1 VRFTRQKSNL
11 GKRNSEPKG
20 IRVQLWEDL
29 ERVSLTV
36 GPELYSTYRATVE
49 ELGVGELLTSD
60 RMLRRASHGVPV
72 TAPVLGKAQQLV
84 SHLRLKHVV
93 GASTTAA
100 FHLSRTDHRPD
111 GVCCSPRRYTHLPVK
126 SDTWESA

>member
-1 VRFTRQKSNL
+1 MHFIGQKSNL

-20 IRVQLWEDL
+20 IHVQLWEDL
-29 ERVSLTV
+29 ERVGLTV
-36 GPELYSTYRATVE
+36 GPKLCSTYRAKVE

-72 TAPVLGKAQQLV
+72 TAPLLGKAQQLV

-93 GASTTAA
+93 GASTAAA
-100 FHLSRTDHRPD
+100 FHLSRTGHRPD
-111 GVCCSPRRYTHLPVK
+111 GVCYSPGVTRICL
-126 SDTWESA
+126 